1 MLALKK
7 SQTFENL
14 VQNLKMVIASV
25 RGNRKLI
32 LGETLGLLY
41 IMKAWQILSDENKI
55 PDNLSFENYFSLPR
69 SMVQLIETF
78 DELAKHHDLFNS
90 ADDQEEVEFK
100 NIPVEAIGLLF
111 SYIKNDY
118 DLPSF
123 GEYMLYAVKNKYLK
137 DSASVS
143 VFMQG
148 VRGYVK
154 IALKMLSSDSSSIYS
169 PSSIWACWAPDTDV
183 KACYYL
189 DNVDNGASLLINFL
203 KIIDKVNILPSSQDP
218 LGNPR
223 IVENKGSDLL
233 QTFDSSILMPFFLPD
248 LTEDILPDRFNRFK
262 FFNGKCEKEIA
273 YMEHLLACTTKKIA
287 AFLPIGLS
295 FKEGLIKQFREYLIE
310 KNLVETI
317 VQMPPHML
325 GANTKDYFLIV
336 LNENRSEKNV
346 LFVDLMHKR
355 FHNKRSRKIN
365 LAAIENIGEFCLER
379 TNEEDLSKK
388 MVSIKDISAADYSFS
403 VDRYLTVPT
412 VANPVQTTV
421 KLPEIAILR
430 RSQII
435 PPLKNGRKV
444 LEISPVDLPM
454 AGFIKD
460 GKEKKVDVV
469 SKTYETY
476 RLEPLDVILSVKGIV
491 GKVGLIKPDAEDFI
505 ASQAFHIIRILNPDR
520 LSKTRD
526 AKYLYMFFKSAYG
539 QSLLSSITSGTL
551 SPQIPV
557 SAINKMEIPWPKP
570 EIRESVG
577 NLFNKELDVSQQ
589 ILALQKEIQ
598 SIHSEEFLQILQ
610 NKRTDTRKGRIIQK
624 PSYKMNEEE
633 VEESKKQEQLLIED

>member
-1 MLALKK
+1 MKK

-14 VQNLKMVIASV
+14 VQNLKLVISSV
-25 RGNRKLI
+25 RGNRKAI
-32 LGETLGLLY
+32 LGEALGLLY

-55 PDNLSFENYFSLPR
+55 PVSLSFENYFSLPH

-90 ADDQEEVEFK
+90 TDDKEEDQFK
-100 NIPVEAIGLLF
+100 NIPFEAIGLLF
-111 SYIKNDY
+111 SYIKHDY

-123 GEYMLYAVKNKYLK
+123 GEFMIYAVKNKYLK

-169 PSSIWACWAPDTDV
+169 PSSIWACWAPDNDI

-189 DNVDNGASLLINFL
+189 DNVENEASSLLNVL
-203 KIIDKVNILPSSQDP
+203 KIVDKVNILPSSQDP
-218 LGNPR
+218 LANPR
-223 IVENKGSDLL
+223 IVENKGFDFL
-233 QTFDSSILMPFFLPD
+233 QTFDSSLLISFDLPD
-248 LTEDILPDRFNRFK
+248 ITDDILPDRFNRFK
-262 FFNGKCEKEIA
+262 FFNGKCETEIA
-273 YMEHLLACTTKKIA
+273 YIEHLLACTTKKIV
-287 AFLPIGLS
+287 AFLPMGLS
-295 FKEGLIKQFREYLIE
+295 FKEGLVKQFREYLIE
-310 KNLVETI
+310 NNLVESV

-325 GANTKDYFLIV
+325 GANKKDYFLIV
-336 LNENRSEKNV
+336 LNKNRSEKNV
-346 LFVDLMHKR
+346 LFVNLMHER
-355 FHNKRSRKIN
+355 FHNKHSRKVN
-365 LAAIENIGEFCLER
+365 LAAIEKIGEFCLER
-379 TNEEDLSKK
+379 TTEKDLSKK
-388 MVSIKDISAADYSFS
+388 LVPIEDIIAADYSFS
-403 VDRYLTVPT
+403 ADRYLTDS
-412 VANPVQTTV
+412 AISNPVKTTV

-435 PPLKNGRKV
+435 PPFKNGRKV
-444 LEISPVDLPM
+444 YEVIPADLPM

-460 GKEKKVDVV
+460 GKEKHVDVS

-491 GKVGLIKPDAEDFI
+491 GKVGIIKPDAEDFI

-526 AKYLYMFFKSAYG
+526 AKYLYMFFKSTYG
-539 QSLLSSITSGTL
+539 QSLLSSITSGNL

-557 SAINKMEIPWPKP
+557 SAINKMEIPWPKL
-570 EIRESVG
+570 EIRESVCK
-577 NLFNKELDVSQQ
+577 LFEEETTIANKIIAHEKD
-589 ILALQKEIQ
+589 IQ
-598 SIHSEEFLQILQ
+598 MIQGKKFLQVLQ
-610 NKRTDTRKGRIIQK
+610 GKN
-624 PSYKMNEEE
+624 SYSDYCNNEEE
-633 VEESKKQEQLLIED
+633 VVKKPIRKLLISKN

>member
-1 MLALKK
+1 MRK
-7 SQTFENL
+7 SQSFENL
-14 VQNLKMVIASV
+14 VQNLKMVISSV
-25 RGNRKLI
+25 RGNRKVI
-32 LGETLGLLY
+32 LGEALGLLY

-55 PDNLSFENYFSLPR
+55 PVNLSFENYFSLPR

-78 DELAKHHDLFNS
+78 DELSKHHNLFNS
-90 ADDQEEVEFK
+90 ADDKEEVGFK

-123 GEYMLYAVKNKYLK
+123 GEYMLYAVKNKYFK
-137 DSASVS
+137 GSASVS

-154 IALKMLSSDSSSIYS
+154 IALKILSSDSSSIYS

-189 DNVDNGASLLINFL
+189 DNVDNEASLLINFL

-233 QTFDSSILMPFFLPD
+233 QTFDSSILMPFSLPD
-248 LTEDILPDRFNRFK
+248 LAEDILPERFNRFK
-262 FFNGKCEKEIA
+262 FFNGKCDKEIA

-295 FKEGLIKQFREYLIE
+295 FKEGLIRQFREYLIE

-336 LNENRSEKNV
+336 INENRSEKNV

-379 TNEEDLSKK
+379 TNEEDLSKR

-412 VANPVQTTV
+412 VANPVQITV

-460 GKEKKVDVV
+460 GKEKKVDVA

-491 GKVGLIKPDAEDFI
+491 GKVGIIKPDAADLI

-526 AKYLYMFFKSAYG
+526 AKYLYMFFKSTYG
-539 QSLLSSITSGTL
+539 QSLLSSITSGNL

-557 SAINKMEIPWPKP
+557 SAINKMDIPWPKP

-577 NLFNKELDVSQQ
+577 NLFNKEVDVSQQ
-589 ILALQKEIQ
+589 ILALQKNIQ
-598 SIHSEEFLQILQ
+598 SIHGEEFLQILQ

-633 VEESKKQEQLLIED
+633 VEEQKKQEQLLIED

>member
-1 MLALKK
+1 MKK

-32 LGETLGLLY
+32 LGEALGLLY

-55 PDNLSFENYFSLPR
+55 PVSLSFENYFSLPR

-90 ADDQEEVEFK
+90 ADDKEEAEFK

-169 PSSIWACWAPDTDV
+169 PGSIWACWAPDTDV

-189 DNVDNGASLLINFL
+189 DNVDNEASLLINFL
-203 KIIDKVNILPSSQDP
+203 KIVDKVNILPSSQEP
-218 LGNPR
+218 LVNPR
-223 IVENKGSDLL
+223 VVENNGSDFL
-233 QTFDSSILMPFFLPD
+233 QTFDSSLLIQFFLPEF
-248 LTEDILPDRFNRFK
+248 TEDILPDRFNRFE

-273 YMEHLLACTTKKIA
+273 YIEHLLACTTKKIA

-336 LNENRSEKNV
+336 LNKNRSEKNV
-346 LFVDLMHKR
+346 LFVNLMHER
-355 FHNKRSRKIN
+355 FHNKRSRKVN
-365 LAAIENIGEFCLER
+365 LADIDKIGEFCLER
-379 TNEEDLSKK
+379 STEKDLSKK
-388 MVSIKDISAADYSFS
+388 LVPLADISAANYSFS
-403 VDRYLTVPT
+403 VDRYLTAPV
-412 VANPVQTTV
+412 VSNPVQTTV
-421 KLPEIAILR
+421 KLPEIAVLR

-435 PPLKNGRKV
+435 PPFKNGRKV
-444 LEISPVDLPM
+444 YEVIPADLPM

-460 GKEKKVDVV
+460 GKEKHVDVA

-491 GKVGLIKPDAEDFI
+491 GKVGIIRADAENFI

-520 LSKTRD
+520 LSKIRD
-526 AKYLYMFFKSAYG
+526 AKYLYMFFKSTYG

-570 EIRESVG
+570 EIRESICK
-577 NLFNKELDVSQQ
+577 LFEEEIAIANKIIAHEKDIQKIQGEKFLQ
-589 ILALQKEIQ
+589 ALQGK
-598 SIHSEEFLQILQ
+598 SAHSQYY
-610 NKRTDTRKGRIIQK
+610 N
-624 PSYKMNEEE
+624 NEEE
-633 VEESKKQEQLLIED
+633 GKKKISRKLLIGKN

>member
-1 MLALKK
+1 MKK

-14 VQNLKMVIASV
+14 VQNLKMVISSV
-25 RGNRKLI
+25 KGNQK
-32 LGETLGLLY
+32 ETLGGSLVLLY

-55 PDNLSFENYFSLPR
+55 PVSLRFENCFGLSHPT
-69 SMVQLIETF
+69 VQLVENF
-78 DELAKHHDLFNS
+78 RELAKHNDLFKS
-90 ADDQEEVEFK
+90 ISIKEEDEFK
-100 NIPVEAIGLLF
+100 NILNEAIDLLYA
-111 SYIKNDY
+111 YIKNNCN
-118 DLPSF
+118 LPSF
-123 GEYMLYAVKNKYLK
+123 GEFMLYAAKNEYFK
-137 DSASVS
+137 DSASVF

-148 VRGYVK
+148 VMGYVK

-169 PSSIWACWAPDTDV
+169 PSFIWACWAPDTDG
-183 KACYYL
+183 KACCYL
-189 DNVDNGASLLINFL
+189 DNVDNEASLSINLL
-203 KIIDKVNILPSSQDP
+203 KIVDKVNILPSSQDP

-223 IVENKGSDLL
+223 IVENKCSDLL

-248 LTEDILPDRFNRFK
+248 ITEDILPDRFNRFK
-262 FFNGKCEKEIA
+262 FFNGKCEKVIA

-310 KNLVETI
+310 NNLVETI

-336 LNENRSEKNV
+336 LNKNRSEKNV
-346 LFVDLMHKR
+346 LFVNLMHER
-355 FHNKRSRKIN
+355 FHNKRSRKVS
-365 LAAIENIGEFCLER
+365 LAAIDKIGEFCLER
-379 TNEEDLSKK
+379 STEKDLSKK
-388 MVSIKDISAADYSFS
+388 LVPVEDISVADYSFS

-435 PPLKNGRKV
+435 PPFKNGRKV
-444 LEISPVDLPM
+444 YEVIPADLPM

-460 GKEKKVDVV
+460 GKEKHVDVS

-491 GKVGLIKPDAEDFI
+491 GKVGIIKADAENLI

-520 LSKTRD
+520 LSKIRD

-570 EIRESVG
+570 EIRESICK
-577 NLFNKELDVSQQ
+577 LFEEEIAIANKIIAHEKD
-589 ILALQKEIQ
+589 IQKIQ
-598 SIHSEEFLQILQ
+598 GEKFLQVLQ
-610 NKRTDTRKGRIIQK
+610 GKSLLSQYYN
-624 PSYKMNEEE
+624 NEEE
-633 VEESKKQEQLLIED
+633 GKKKISRKLLIGKN